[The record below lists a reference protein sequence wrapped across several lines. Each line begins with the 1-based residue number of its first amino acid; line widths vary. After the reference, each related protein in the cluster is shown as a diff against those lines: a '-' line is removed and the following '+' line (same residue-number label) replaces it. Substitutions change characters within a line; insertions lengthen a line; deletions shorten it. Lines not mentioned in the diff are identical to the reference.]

1 MHIRSPQL
9 LVLGLLVA
17 LCPAATLWADAPSL
31 PRLTFIKAF
40 EGSNPEYIRI
50 TLEESGQ
57 ATYQGGSIDSPDEPE
72 PLQLSPQFTS
82 HAFSLVAQLQ
92 YFQGIQLD
100 VERRVAYM
108 GKKTFIYEDDSRR
121 AEVSYNFTTNK
132 AAEELRQLLENLAR
146 SRVLIAE
153 LQHRLVFDRL
163 GLMESV
169 RKLERQ
175 FNDGR
180 LAEVE
185 QFIPVLEKVVADSR
199 LMELARTRA
208 RSLLR
213 RFRGEP
219 ATLNLEYGDQQQNR
233 YYKMVFVEG
242 GAVTFEARR
251 FDQASNPE
259 LLNLPPA
266 AVERV
271 WQLVRV
277 ADYFSNLADY
287 QEPLGRLGGYRFTY
301 ESGPA
306 HHQVAFSTPPGAAV
320 SELVHVFR
328 QVLRQEYYRDR
339 LKAAVE
345 EKSLMLQVILQEM
358 EAAVARNELVNPE
371 EFGPTLE
378 GIAQSKAQHEIVR
391 SQAQRLLARIRE
403 TEP

>member
-287 QEPLGRLGGYRFTY
+287 QEPSGGFLHASRRGGQRACARLPAGASAGVLPRSSEGGRGREISHAPGDLAGDGGR
-301 ESGPA
+301 
-306 HHQVAFSTPPGAAV
+306 
-320 SELVHVFR
+320 
-328 QVLRQEYYRDR
+328 
-339 LKAAVE
+339 
-345 EKSLMLQVILQEM
+345 
-358 EAAVARNELVNPE
+358 
-371 EFGPTLE
+371 
-378 GIAQSKAQHEIVR
+378 R
-391 SQAQRLLARIRE
+391 SPKR
-403 TEP
+403 TG

>member
-1 MHIRSPQL
+1 MSACRLQL
-9 LVLGLLVA
+9 LVLSVLVA
-17 LCPAATLWADAPSL
+17 LCPAANLWADAPSL

-50 TLEESGQ
+50 TVEESGQ
-57 ATYQGGSIDSPDEPE
+57 ATYQGGSIDDPDEPE
-72 PLQLSPQFTS
+72 PLQLSPQFTIRV
-82 HAFSLVAQLQ
+82 FSLVAQLQ

-100 VERRVAYM
+100 AERCVAYM
-108 GKKTFIYEDDSRR
+108 GKKTFIYEDGSQR

-132 AAEELRQLLENLAR
+132 AAEELRELLENLAR
-146 SRVLIAE
+146 SRALIAE

-163 GLMESV
+163 GLMETV
-169 RKLERQ
+169 RKFERQ

-185 QFIPVLEKVVADSR
+185 QFIPVLEKIVGDSR

-213 RFRGEP
+213 RVRGEP

-233 YYKMVFVEG
+233 YYRMVFVDG

-251 FDQASNPE
+251 FDQPSKPE
-259 LLNLPPA
+259 LLELPPA

-277 ADYFSNLADY
+277 AGRFSNLADY
-287 QEPLGRLGGYRFTY
+287 QEPFGRLSGYRFTY
-301 ESGPA
+301 ESGPV

-320 SELVHVFR
+320 SELVHIFR
-328 QVLRQEYYRDR
+328 QVLRQQYYRDR

-358 EAAVARNELVNPE
+358 EAAVARNELINPE

-378 GIAQSKAQHEIVR
+378 GIAQSEVQHEIVR

-403 TEP
+403 TGP